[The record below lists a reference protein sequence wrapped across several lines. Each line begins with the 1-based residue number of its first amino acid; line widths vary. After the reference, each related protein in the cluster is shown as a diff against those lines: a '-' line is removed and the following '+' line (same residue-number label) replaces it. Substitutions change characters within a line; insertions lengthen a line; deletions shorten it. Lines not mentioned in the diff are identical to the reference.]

1 MTKLTYVL
9 KKPII
14 SEKSLDRAARG
25 FYTFAVDIDANKE
38 VIKKAIENQWKVN
51 VISVK
56 TLIKKGA
63 IKRTGRKRIKTKTS
77 RSKYAIAQLK
87 PDQKIELFEVA
98 K

>member
-1 MTKLTYVL
+1 MTKLTYTL
-9 KKPII
+9 IKPII

-25 FYTFAVDIDANKE
+25 FYTFAVDIDANKG

-56 TLIKKGA
+56 TLIRKGA
-63 IKRTGRKRIKTKTS
+63 IKRTGRKKIKTETS